1 MKIIFHP
8 SNTFQIELYLS
19 TGLSLPLTLS
29 LGGKLKVALIASFL
43 PPSPFPESKSLQ
55 AKIIFMANSIN
66 TVQVTI
72 GFTEVIQTISEL

>member
-19 TGLSLPLTLS
+19 TGLSLS